1 MTIFSSV
8 SVADPG
14 SKAATGPTQFYYL
27 KLALKKMAT
36 EGIIVSWPLPSPIS
50 VEIRYCLAI
59 FFGGKHAKPKQG
71 HLQHFKEKDHV
82 FTCLCTTRSKFWPQE
97 GDPLVVSVSQ

>member
-1 MTIFSSV
+1 MFSSV

-36 EGIIVSWPLPSPIS
+36 EGIIVFWPLPSLPSPIS
-50 VEIRYCLAI
+50 IEICYCLAI
-59 FFGGKHAKPKQG
+59 VLGGKHAKPKQG
-71 HLQHFKEKDHV
+71 IFN
-82 FTCLCTTRSKFWPQE
+82 TSKKRTMFSRAFALA
-97 GDPLVVSVSQ
+97 DPDFGHRRGIR